1 MPVKM
6 ILDNTTQLGDIVR
19 GGDNIDLDDGL
30 DAAVLISLFTHRR
43 AASTDD
49 LPDGPGSD
57 RQGWW
62 GDTYSRN
69 DGHQIGSRLWL
80 LNRATL
86 SDDTVNQA
94 KSYIEEALQW
104 MINDGLAETITV
116 DTFRRGDLLC
126 FQVDIARP
134 LDPTSHYSRLWEVRT
149 DAL

>member
-1 MPVKM
+1 MPVLM
-6 ILDNTTQLGDIVR
+6 FLDNDTQLGDIRR

-43 AASTDD
+43 AAATDD

-62 GDTYSRN
+62 GDTYSQN
-69 DGHQIGSRLWL
+69 DGHKIGSRLWL

-86 SDDTVNQA
+86 SDETVNRA

-104 MINDGLAETITV
+104 MIDDGLAATIEV
-116 DTFRRGDLLC
+116 DTFRRNHLLC
-126 FQVDIARP
+126 FQIDIARP
-134 LDPTSHYSRLWEVRT
+134 LDPTSRYSRLWEVRT
-149 DAL
+149 DDL